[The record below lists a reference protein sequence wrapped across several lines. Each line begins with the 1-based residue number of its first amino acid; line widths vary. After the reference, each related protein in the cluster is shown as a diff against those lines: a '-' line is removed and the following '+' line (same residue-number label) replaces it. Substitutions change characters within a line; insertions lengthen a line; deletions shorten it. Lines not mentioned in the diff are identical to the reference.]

1 MTEERIKKLI
11 LWLMIEEE
19 DEIEWQNKN
28 EMKDQSMRWDEPN
41 RISSEIRWGGMTKWK
56 WNKVNGICK

>member
-1 MTEERIKKLI
+1 M
-11 LWLMIEEE
+11 MEEE
-19 DEIEWQNKN
+19 DEIEWQNEN

-41 RISSEIRWGGMTKWK
+41 RISNEIRWGGMAKWK